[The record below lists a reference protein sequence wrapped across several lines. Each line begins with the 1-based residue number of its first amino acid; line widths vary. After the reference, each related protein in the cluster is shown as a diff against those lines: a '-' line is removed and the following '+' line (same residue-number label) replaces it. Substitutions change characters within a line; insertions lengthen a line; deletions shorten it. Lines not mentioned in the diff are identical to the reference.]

1 MCLRVKAVTLE
12 ILEMFSTFYFMESI
26 DLTNKQFECRLL
38 MFSEI
43 FKRGGDVFELDEWLL
58 KRLFTGM
65 LKNKSLMR
73 MLSKDN
79 VNCMYIYE
87 I

>member
-1 MCLRVKAVTLE
+1 MCLQVKAVTLE

-43 FKRGGDVFELDEWLL
+43 FKRSGDVFELDE
-58 KRLFTGM
+58 
-65 LKNKSLMR
+65 
-73 MLSKDN
+73 
-79 VNCMYIYE
+79 
-87 I
+87 